1 MVGDKMFLVYAYSRG
16 RCPYCDRAVQILENR
31 GAKFEVR
38 VMDNNPVAREL
49 LATLAGATTLP
60 QIYLDG
66 KHLGGCSDLVQ
77 LEQDGLFDNI
87 SNGDRT

>member
-1 MVGDKMFLVYAYSRG
+1 MFLVYAYSRG

-77 LEQDGLFDNI
+77 LEQDGLFETL
-87 SNGDRT
+87 SNGETT